1 MPIIDHYP
9 ETFRDIHDKI
19 LEAIAGETPSPQAAA
34 IAVHV
39 TEWIRHNWAGRT
51 LTRKWWG
58 PLGGAVDRDQSGTLI
73 EVSADRVRSL
83 RGRELRT
90 VAWTILASSPAL
102 WVDGWRDICRIA
114 TTIAVAVESEWSRTV
129 IYVPSAK
136 EVDRAIRDAQVWRDF
151 DKLSTIDRVI
161 DKYGLSQRQIYDIA
175 KKVQDEKDLR
185 EQPSLPGF

>member
-1 MPIIDHYP
+1 MFADYYP
-9 ETFRDIHDKI
+9 ETLREIYDHIV
-19 LEAIAGETPSPQAAA
+19 EAINGDASSDQAAA

-58 PLGGAVDRDQSGTLI
+58 PAGGVADPEQSGILI
-73 EVSADRVRSL
+73 EVAADPVRSI
-83 RGRELRT
+83 RGRELRA
-90 VAWTILASSPAL
+90 VAWTILASSTTM
-102 WVDGWRDICRIA
+102 WVGGRRGICRIA
-114 TTIAVAVESEWSRTV
+114 NAIALAVESEWSRTT

-151 DKLSTIDRVI
+151 DDLSTIDRVI

-175 KKVQDEKDLR
+175 KKVQAEKDLR